1 MRTSM
6 TSKFQSKKYPKMSV
20 MSSFVVLGNS
30 AEKQYSRGDQHA
42 TPAKPPAPICSTR
55 SYRLPAKDHEKY
67 KVYRLSQGTLK
78 RLNIEYFLVN
88 IKVIPQKFK
97 RSAIGW
103 VSFSPNEK
111 NSKLLHCTVLFV
123 VSLDYKT
130 VPKLTSKQA
139 GSFFSWVL

>member
-1 MRTSM
+1 M

-78 RLNIEYFLVN
+78 RLNIEFFLVN

-97 RSAIGW
+97 RSAIG
-103 VSFSPNEK
+103 
-111 NSKLLHCTVLFV
+111 
-123 VSLDYKT
+123 
-130 VPKLTSKQA
+130 
-139 GSFFSWVL
+139 